1 MPFGMQDPRLN
12 PMAGR
17 PAWQNPGPVG
27 AVQLTPG
34 FRPPGAGGGAP
45 GMMPQAPGMPA
56 TPMMP
61 FGMLAR
67 PPGANEA
74 QVNKALD
81 NAPPGAQ
88 GDPMAQGA
96 AQVADM
102 SGGGSFASWLKRL
115 F

>member
-1 MPFGMQDPRLN
+1 MPGL
-12 PMAGR
+12 
-17 PAWQNPGPVG
+17 
-27 AVQLTPG
+27 
-34 FRPPGAGGGAP
+34 
-45 GMMPQAPGMPA
+45 
-56 TPMMP
+56 PMMP

-67 PPGANEA
+67 PGENEA
-74 QVNKALD
+74 QVNKTLD

-102 SGGGSFASWLKRL
+102 GGGGSFMSWLKGL